1 MLRNFLH
8 FLNIIINN
16 YVLLSIPISF
26 IILFIFFNFNK
37 VDYTN
42 PTTFT
47 KVETIQTNV
56 SIDNYLLSCTL
67 NVPIEKCFNS
77 SFNSSKK
84 RNVLLLGNSQTMS
97 TVIRANISDNTAIKY
112 LYDNVKQ
119 SDFLPISLSF
129 PNANLQEQFL
139 VLETI
144 TNKIQLDT
152 LILPIF
158 LDDTR
163 ENGVRT
169 DVKVYTGFLSI
180 NNIENKSAPEK
191 SVQTNNKLDAIAKG
205 NLISVY
211 ADLYIPYWNRRSEIK
226 NSIEYNIYLLR
237 NFIFNIKKSSKRKI
251 NKSYYSI
258 NLDYLNKIIEH
269 TTLKKIK
276 LIVYMAPIPPGS
288 SIYDE
293 VEYTNFSNYL
303 KNIKSENY
311 NFYDLS
317 DIIPKTSWVL
327 DPNNSREYLD
337 YMHFDGYGHML
348 LGNTLSNLLIK

>member
-1 MLRNFLH
+1 
-8 FLNIIINN
+8 
-16 YVLLSIPISF
+16 
-26 IILFIFFNFNK
+26 
-37 VDYTN
+37 
-42 PTTFT
+42 
-47 KVETIQTNV
+47 
-56 SIDNYLLSCTL
+56 
-67 NVPIEKCFNS
+67 
-77 SFNSSKK
+77 
-84 RNVLLLGNSQTMS
+84 MS
-97 TVIRANISDNTAIKY
+97 TVVRANISDNTAIKY

-144 TNKIQLDT
+144 TNIIQLDM
-152 LILPIF
+152 LVLPIF

-258 NLDYLNKIIEH
+258 NLDYLNKIIEL

-337 YMHFDGYGHML
+337 YMHFDGNGHRL
-348 LGNTLSNLLIK
+348 LGNALSNLLIK